1 MRIVM
6 NGSGLKFL
14 RTLGFQLGLAEAPP
28 PPRALPPAPKP
39 KAMAAAA
46 PQNNGFA
53 FHELQA
59 SVSVSEVSRAMQE
72 DMGLPAASLLT
83 VSPPEDSAPPD
94 PDPTDEALANLL
106 RMMERPTPEPRLVHE
121 IRLDLQGLLDALS
134 SQDTSHTDSVAL
146 PRNHQP
152 TQYAALSGR
161 KVTLAL
167 SGAELRAAQQ
177 LLERQNCNV
186 KILDG
191 ELSSTLSLESLDT
204 EILVVAAPP
213 EWELTEPIDPGFLS
227 HTPAGILVTGSRRL
241 LTRLAQIPQ
250 PGPRDYLAAP
260 WQEEEFAWRAAM
272 LASRPTLP
280 KRLAESVPKREKPE
294 ILIADDDVTTRTLLG
309 SLLSKHGMTCHIAE
323 NGSEAL
329 DIFKARR
336 PCAAILDIIMP
347 SMDGFQ
353 VLAAVKQ
360 DPALQR
366 TPVILLTSRNSEV
379 DKLQAFALGADDYLT
394 KPFSPM
400 ELAVRL
406 KRLLKRMS

>member
-28 PPRALPPAPKP
+28 SPVPSLPPALKP

-46 PQNNGFA
+46 PQSNGFA
-53 FHELQA
+53 FHDLQA
-59 SVSVSEVSRAMQE
+59 SIAVSEASRAMQE
-72 DMGLPAASLLT
+72 DMGLRTSSLLT
-83 VSPPEDSAPPD
+83 ARPPEDPAPREPD
-94 PDPTDEALANLL
+94 SSDEVLANLL
-106 RMMERPTPEPRLVHE
+106 RMMEKPAPEPRLVHE
-121 IRLDLQGLLDALS
+121 IRLDLQGLLEALS
-134 SQDTSHTDSVAL
+134 SQDTPHADSIAF

-152 TQYAALSGR
+152 TQYAALNGR

-167 SGAELRAAQQ
+167 SGAELRSAQE

-186 KILDG
+186 RILEG
-191 ELSSTLSLESLDT
+191 ELTSTLSLESLDT
-204 EILVVAAPP
+204 EILVVGAPP

-227 HTPAGILVTGSRRL
+227 HTPASILVTGPRRL

-272 LASRPTLP
+272 LASRPALP
-280 KRLAESVPKREKPE
+280 KRLAETVPKREKPE

-406 KRLLKRMS
+406 KRLLKRS

>member
-1 MRIVM
+1 M
-6 NGSGLKFL
+6 KFL
-14 RTLGFQLGLAEAPP
+14 RTLGFQLGLAEAPHSMP
-28 PPRALPPAPKP
+28 SLPPALKP
-39 KAMAAAA
+39 KTMAAAA

-59 SVSVSEVSRAMQE
+59 SLSVSEARRAMQD
-72 DMGLPAASLLT
+72 DMGLPGAGLLT
-83 VSPPEDSAPPD
+83 APPPEDPAPRE

-106 RMMERPTPEPRLVHE
+106 RMMEKPTPEPRLVHE

-134 SQDTSHTDSVAL
+134 SQESSHPDSITF
-146 PRNHQP
+146 PRNHP
-152 TQYAALSGR
+152 STQYAALHGR
-161 KVTLAL
+161 KISLAL
-167 SGAELRAAQQ
+167 SGTELRSAQQ
-177 LLERQNCNV
+177 VLERQNCNV
-186 KILDG
+186 KLLEG
-191 ELSSTLSLESLDT
+191 EITSTLSLESLDT

-227 HTPAGILVTGSRRL
+227 HTPASILVTGSRRL

-250 PGPRDYLAAP
+250 PGLRDYLAAP

-366 TPVILLTSRNSEV
+366 IPVILLTSRNSEV

-406 KRLLKRMS
+406 KRLLKRAS

>member
-6 NGSGLKFL
+6 NGTGLKFL

-28 PPRALPPAPKP
+28 SPALLPPALKP
-39 KAMAAAA
+39 KVMAAAA
-46 PQNNGFA
+46 PGNNGFA
-53 FHELQA
+53 FPELQTTLPL
-59 SVSVSEVSRAMQE
+59 SEPGLAIQE
-72 DMGLPAASLLT
+72 DMRFPAASLLT
-83 VSPPEDSAPPD
+83 APPPEEPAP

-106 RMMERPTPEPRLVHE
+106 HMMEKPTPEPHLVHE
-121 IRLDLQGLLDALS
+121 IRLDLQGLLEALS
-134 SQDTSHTDSVAL
+134 SQESPHPEPASLT
-146 PRNHQP
+146 RNHP
-152 TQYAALSGR
+152 CPQYAALHGR
-161 KVTLAL
+161 KITLAL
-167 SGAELRAAQQ
+167 SGNELRQAQQ
-177 LLERQNCNV
+177 VLERQNCNV
-186 KILDG
+186 RVLEG
-191 ELSSTLSLESLDT
+191 EIGSTLSLESLDT

-213 EWELTEPIDPGFLS
+213 EWELTEPIDPGFLA

-250 PGPRDYLAAP
+250 PGLRDYLAAP

-272 LASRPTLP
+272 LASRPPLP
-280 KRLAESVPKREKPE
+280 KRLAEPASRREKPE

-360 DPALQR
+360 DPVLQR
-366 TPVILLTSRNSEV
+366 TPVVLLTSRNSEV

-406 KRLLKRMS
+406 KRLLKRAS